1 MKLIQTVEVRQ
12 VVTERSK
19 QELAAAFAARK
30 QQLEREC
37 GQLRFEQKRMEKSGK
52 YPASL
57 VKQYFA
63 KEIDDRME
71 KIKLLE
77 FQLEQ
82 LHMLP
87 LGSELKE
94 REVEA
99 LIEVNVGDR
108 WEEVT
113 KTRVIIVEDG
123 VVKEIR

>member
-19 QELAAAFAARK
+19 QMLTAVFTARK

-37 GQLRFEQKRMEKSGK
+37 DQLRFEQKKMEKNGK
-52 YPASL
+52 YSPAL

-63 KEIDDRME
+63 KEIDERIE

-99 LIEVNVGDR
+99 LVEVNVGDG

-113 KTRVIIVEDG
+113 KARAIIVEDG

>member
-19 QELAAAFAARK
+19 QTLAAAFAARK

-37 GQLRFEQKRMEKSGK
+37 DQLRFEQKKMEKSGK
-52 YPASL
+52 YSPAL

-63 KEIDDRME
+63 KEIDDRIQ

-113 KTRVIIVEDG
+113 KARAIIVEDG

>member
-12 VVTERSK
+12 IVTKRSK
-19 QELAAAFAARK
+19 QELAAAFLARK
-30 QQLEREC
+30 QQLKREC
-37 GQLRFEQKRMEKSGK
+37 DQLRFEQKRMEKSGN
-52 YPASL
+52 YPPAL
-57 VKQYFA
+57 MKQYFA
-63 KEIDDRME
+63 KEIDERME
-71 KIKLLE
+71 KMKLLE

-99 LIEVNVGDR
+99 LVEVNVGDR

-113 KTRVIIVEDG
+113 KTRAIIIEDG

>member
-12 VVTERSK
+12 IVTERSK
-19 QELAAAFAARK
+19 QMLTAAFTARK
-30 QQLEREC
+30 QQLKREC
-37 GQLRFEQKRMEKSGK
+37 DQLRFEQKRMEKSGN
-52 YPASL
+52 YPPAL

-63 KEIDDRME
+63 KEIDERME
-71 KIKLLE
+71 KMKLLE

-82 LHMLP
+82 LRMLP

-99 LIEVNVGDR
+99 LVEVNVGDS

-113 KTRVIIVEDG
+113 KTRAIIIEDG

>member
-19 QELAAAFAARK
+19 QTLAASFLQRK

-37 GQLRFEQKRMEKSGK
+37 DQLRFEQKRVEKSGK
-52 YPASL
+52 HPPAL
-57 VKQYFA
+57 VKHYFA
-63 KEIDDRME
+63 KEIDDRIE

-82 LHMLP
+82 LRILP

-94 REVEA
+94 RDVEA

-113 KTRVIIVEDG
+113 KARAIIIEDG

>member
-12 VVTERSK
+12 IVTERSK
-19 QELAAAFAARK
+19 QELAAAFLARK

-37 GQLRFEQKRMEKSGK
+37 DQLRFEQKRMEKSGN
-52 YPASL
+52 YPPAL

-63 KEIDDRME
+63 KEIDERME
-71 KIKLLE
+71 KMKLLE

-99 LIEVNVGDR
+99 LVEVNVGDR

-113 KTRVIIVEDG
+113 KTRAIIIEDG